1 MGAVGNLAQSFFP
14 ANEDAGSAFLQ
25 GFTEDFFVWEP
36 AEYRAAALSRL
47 TRQFWQYNAED
58 ALQAAAGGLGENLS
72 GLQASV
78 RQLDV
83 DRRLSPRLSARL
95 SALTEAIE
103 HRDGYAVYDT
113 LQAWCSDP
121 AETWYAD
128 HLTTESIAIHAWEA
142 SVLREVR
149 STQISGVSALQFF
162 PLLER
167 RIDGLQAAVSEALE
181 RIRRVDP
188 EMHAEIRSHVSLV
201 KLFTGTGIEGL
212 STPRAFGAIWLK
224 APDVDRA
231 QQWFLEHLVH
241 ECSHLHLNAML
252 IADRLLRNPQDIN
265 RSPLR
270 PDPRPMFQ
278 ILHGTF
284 VLARNCRVHARLA
297 AAFPEL
303 QLGPALEKFRD
314 QFQNGVSVLNQ
325 YMQPTPM
332 GEVLLAS
339 LNADPD

>member
-1 MGAVGNLAQSFFP
+1 MGATGNTVQAFFP
-14 ANEDAGSAFLQ
+14 ADEARPSFLN
-25 GFTEDFFVWEP
+25 GMSPDLFVWEP
-36 AEYRAAALSRL
+36 TPQRASVFSRL
-47 TRQFWQYNAED
+47 TREFWQYNAAE
-58 ALQAAAGGLGENLS
+58 ALQAAAGGLGENLDC
-72 GLQASV
+72 LQASV
-78 RQLDV
+78 RQLDPG
-83 DRRLSPRLSARL
+83 RRLSPRLSARL
-95 SALTEAIE
+95 SGLMEAIE
-103 HRDGYAVYDT
+103 HRDGYAVIDA
-113 LQAWCSDP
+113 LQAWSCDP
-121 AETWYAD
+121 PDSWYAD
-128 HLTTESIAIHAWEA
+128 DLSTESIAIHAWEA

-149 STQISGVSALQFF
+149 STQVSGVAALQFF
-162 PLLER
+162 PMLER
-167 RIDGLQAAVSEALE
+167 RLGGLQAAVNESLE
-181 RIRRVDP
+181 CIEQVDP

-224 APDVDRA
+224 APEAERA

-252 IADRLLRNPQDIN
+252 IADPLLTNPQEIN

-297 AAFPEL
+297 EKFPLLRLE
-303 QLGPALEKFRD
+303 PALEKFRE
-314 QFQNGVSVLNQ
+314 QFRNGLAVLNQ

-332 GEVLLAS
+332 GNILLAS
-339 LNADPD
+339 LNASLN